1 MTKETIKKMIW
12 DSKFFN
18 IRCGKAFITTK
29 EDMESLIEESLN
41 YDFVSIQNIGNK
53 ISINK
58 LIAENTDAFL
68 ADINIQFI
76 KRVEVNNNSGNDC
89 IIISTKDANRKYN
102 IKISKD
108 DFIHSKFIEDDN
120 FRLRNGYKVYEEW
133 IKNSI
138 DEDDK
143 FFSIQLSECDD
154 IKGFILFKMDDT
166 SVILELVKVNE
177 RYRGEGVCSQL
188 ISTIE
193 NYAMNNGVRDIH
205 VGTQVNNIAAIN
217 LYHKLGYKE
226 VSRTSVYHWWLNK

>member
-1 MTKETIKKMIW
+1 MADEIIRKMDW
-12 DSKFFN
+12 DSEFFN
-18 IRCGKAFITTK
+18 IRCGKAVVETK
-29 EDMESLIEESLN
+29 KDVELLIDESID
-41 YDFVSIQNIGNK
+41 YDFVSIQNVDNK
-53 ISINK
+53 VNTNK

-76 KRVEVNNNSGNDC
+76 KTIELNNESDNDC
-89 IIISTKDANRKYN
+89 IIISTKEAHEKYN
-102 IKISKD
+102 IEISED
-108 DFIHSKFIEDDN
+108 DFNHSKFIEDEN

-143 FFSIQLSECDD
+143 FFAIQLSECGD

-166 SVILELVKVNE
+166 SVVLELVKVNE

-193 NYAMNNGVRDIH
+193 NYAMNNGIRDIH

-226 VSRTSVYHWWLNK
+226 VLRTSVYHWWLNK